1 MNFKK
6 YGIGQTTE
14 LKFKGKFGINL
25 KLKTT
30 YLNSNIKTT
39 FNRLNKN
46 RLTEKKL
53 FENIK
58 KNIKYY
64 KNNKCFRGVRHIK
77 GLPVRGQRTHTNAT
91 PKVSKQKLFL

>member
-6 YGIGQTTE
+6 YGVGHLTE
-14 LKFKGKFGINL
+14 LKFKNKFGVNL
-25 KLKTT
+25 KSKTSC
-30 YLNSNIKTT
+30 LNSNIKTI
-39 FNRLNKN
+39 FNRLNKS

-53 FENIK
+53 FENVK

-64 KNNKCFRGVRHIK
+64 KNNKCFRGIRHIK

-91 PKVSKQKLFL
+91 PKLTKQKSFL